1 MEKSQDEKKNENY
14 DSLESS
20 CDLSLSRNSSVQYS
34 QQQFTTK
41 YQPLSTLNEDL
52 NTNNVFHR
60 RSLQHSFINLEQ
72 NYSEENTASHNRYEQ
87 PYRSALL
94 YEEPEKMIKS
104 SSESSHLD
112 TLNEFHQH
120 TNIHRNETIQPY
132 RSLNDVTNKT
142 QRPKLK
148 ISQKPI
154 VSTSKKL
161 RNRNKLNILVESLM
175 SSSTS
180 FVSLNDEQNHSTT
193 NMTNS
198 SSNQTVSHSNQSF
211 YEQIKSKARTPL
223 NNHYPNQEQ
232 IKAHINRSVIDR
244 QHQSYLTMSQGKYV
258 IHKMASLN
266 NSKLQFNNHL
276 LRQEKQSTTRFY
288 PISSEQ
294 IKQPLPTLSNEEII
308 DYFKEKWNRKKKQQ
322 LNNIDQWQQDSQKEQ
337 SQVNTKHTEKPL
349 KTSRNSENSP
359 NQTDHFLLNSSHHH
373 HYHHHHHEHVNDRN
387 SDQRRMITNNFFTHE
402 TDHKVQHN
410 HSRNVNFKGKTNS
423 DFNRRTQPIESVYQS
438 KSIGLILQT
447 KNPTMYRNIES
458 ESEYFTGNTIAPIQY
473 RTTKVIRMPNINSQ
487 TEKNDQLYQREKLP
501 SKSLNSLSRT
511 IRIEARNTN
520 DISPAIEANRF
531 DNQSKKS
538 SLQLHK
544 TQKNSNKIFKTRPLT
559 SWSILSDH
567 QIHEQQSNPYESSPS
582 MASHELMDHQ
592 LSKNYEMIATDDQQ
606 DFHRRYINP
615 ADNSQHSLFHDYSS
629 QRSSHGTY
637 PCVNTSDSNNR
648 KDPVIQNSPNQLNT
662 SNLIV
667 NRENSSFFPLD
678 HLSATDRL
686 SLPSEKVRITTQ
698 EDNLS
703 VNYNSDGSWNDD
715 GWSDDSAEFIYVDDR
730 YEVQQ

>member
-20 CDLSLSRNSSVQYS
+20 CDLSLSTNSSVQYS

-337 SQVNTKHTEKPL
+337 SQVN
-349 KTSRNSENSP
+349 N
-359 NQTDHFLLNSSHHH
+359 
-373 HYHHHHHEHVNDRN
+373 
-387 SDQRRMITNNFFTHE
+387 
-402 TDHKVQHN
+402 HKVQHN
-410 HSRNVNFKGKTNS
+410 HSRNINFKGKTNS

-730 YEVQQ
+730 YEVQK